1 MEFKSFHMKFHSFI
15 RNYYNIAI
23 LGLILILV
31 PEITFGQN
39 YDTNFGENSKPKE
52 TFASHLYFGGG
63 FGLQFGSMTLIE
75 ISPLAGYKI
84 TPKFSIGVSPTYKY
98 YHYNNYYGQGLD
110 LKTNVFGGSIFS
122 RYFVFENI
130 FAHVEYESLAYNTE
144 VPGFTVTRQQ
154 YNSFFVGG
162 GYNQR
167 IGGKSAMYILV
178 LWNLNDTQYSP
189 YSNPVIRVGF
199 SVGL

>member
-1 MEFKSFHMKFHSFI
+1 MKYRSLSRDYLYIGITFLTLLFVSK
-15 RNYYNIAI
+15 
-23 LGLILILV
+23 
-31 PEITFGQN
+31 ITFGQDYNQN
-39 YDTNFGENSKPKE
+39 YGENTKPKK
-52 TFASHLYFGGG
+52 TFASHLFFGGG
-63 FGLQFGSMTLIE
+63 LGLQFGSITLIE
-75 ISPLAGYKI
+75 ISPLVGYKI

-98 YHYNNYYGQGLD
+98 YHYNDYYGQGLD

-122 RYFVFENI
+122 RYFIFENV
-130 FAHVEYESLAYNTE
+130 FAHVEYESLAYKTE
-144 VPGFTVTRQQ
+144 VPSYPVTRQQ

-167 IGGKSAMYILV
+167 IGGNSAMYILV